1 MTGLTLVSMSTRVAS
16 GDGPASAAPE
26 QAEERRIRGT
36 CTTTPAYRNARNL
49 RNHPRLGLFS

>member
-26 QAEERRIRGT
+26 QAEERRIRGDV
-36 CTTTPAYRNARNL
+36 YH
-49 RNHPRLGLFS
+49 HPRLSQC